1 MRTYKLFYGDLMA
14 EETSLTR
21 WMDPAFEYF
30 ARETGIPVDQLVA
43 QQGGEGIGTALE
55 ILSDYFTKGWLN
67 KGLQFVVGLIANSYA
82 VWGKDVPTRLRRELI
97 AMGTHE
103 LLRIL
108 TMPPAEAAEFQASL
122 ATFMSAVQRGDWS
135 TAAATVFK
143 TPTELRAAFAA
154 AGVPMVPPA
163 PTPVMVPPRPAPAAV
178 PPAAARGRYLITG

>member
-1 MRTYKLFYGDLMA
+1 LV
-14 EETSLTR
+14 ESLTK

-67 KGLQFVVGLIANSYA
+67 KGLQFLVGIAANAYA
-82 VWGKDVPTRLRRELI
+82 VWGKDVPPRLRRELI

-108 TMPPAEAAEFQASL
+108 TMSPEESAQFQASL
-122 ATFMSAVQRGDWS
+122 VMFANAVQRRDWN
-135 TAAATVFK
+135 TAATVVFK
-143 TPTELRAAFAA
+143 TPAEMRAVFTALGLPVPSAIPRAA
-154 AGVPMVPPA
+154 PA
-163 PTPVMVPPRPAPAAV
+163 PTPAPAPSPV
-178 PPAAARGRYLITG
+178 PAGGVVF